1 MGPKGLVITID
12 GPAGAGK
19 STVGRRLAQELSY
32 LFLDTG
38 AMYRAVGLSAKRMGL
53 DPGDQEALTEL
64 CQAMSLRLEAAAQ
77 GVRVFVDDEEVTH
90 LLRTPEIDYW
100 ASVVA
105 RVPGVRTCLKERQ
118 RAFAAQGG
126 VVAEGRDMGSVV
138 FPDADLKFFL
148 TASEEERARRRYR
161 DLKAQG
167 LAVSFEKVLAELR
180 ERDQR
185 DQQRE
190 TAPLVVPQGAL
201 VIDTSGLDLEEVL
214 ALLLARVKEILQAR
228 G

>member
-19 STVGRRLAQELSY
+19 STVGRRLARELSY

-38 AMYRAVGLSAKRMGL
+38 AMYRAVGLCAKRLGL
-53 DPGDQEALTEL
+53 DPKDQEALTEL
-64 CQAMSLRLEAAAQ
+64 CQALALRLEPAEH
-77 GVRVFVDDEEVTH
+77 GVRVFVEDEEVTAH
-90 LLRTPEIDYW
+90 LRTPEIDYW

-105 RVPGVRTCLKERQ
+105 RVPGVRACLKERQ
-118 RAFAAQGG
+118 RAYGAEGG

-167 LAVSFEKVLAELR
+167 LEVSFEKVLAELK
-180 ERDQR
+180 ERDRR
-185 DQQRE
+185 DKERE
-190 TAPLVVPQGAL
+190 TAPLIVPKGAEI
-201 VIDTSGLDLEEVL
+201 IDTSGLELEEVL
-214 ALLLARVKEILQAR
+214 DLLLARVKAFLQTQN
-228 G
+228 

>member
-38 AMYRAVGLSAKRMGL
+38 AMYRAVGLWANRTGL
-53 DPGDQEALTEL
+53 SPGDQEALTEL
-64 CQAMSLRLEAAAQ
+64 CQAMSLRLEPAAQ